1 MTVNFTNSPNLHR
14 VALTWA
20 RLMADRSEG
29 EVQEVRVE
37 RRISNDGKD
46 QEDRCSDRG
55 MDGIPD
61 DALCGLR
68 GRQGLE

>member
-1 MTVNFTNSPNLHR
+1 MAIEPMTVNFTNSPNLHR

-37 RRISNDGKD
+37 RRTINGND
-46 QEDRCSDRG
+46 QSVAERC
-55 MDGIPD
+55 
-61 DALCGLR
+61 C
-68 GRQGLE
+68 QGGGASVP